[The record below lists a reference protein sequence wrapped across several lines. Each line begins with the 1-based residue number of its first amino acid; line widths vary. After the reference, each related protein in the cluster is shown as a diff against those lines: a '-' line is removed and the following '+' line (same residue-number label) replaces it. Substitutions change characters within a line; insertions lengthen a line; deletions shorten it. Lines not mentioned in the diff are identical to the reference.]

1 MILREF
7 ILLIGTYLVSVAFSS
22 VSIFSSSFIFSV
34 PFIFFCFL
42 VGIKYGVI
50 SFIGAFIT
58 LIYKNVFY
66 FLPFSV
72 VLFGLFFV
80 RKVTDNSSFKIKNV
94 LGFYNFFIVFI
105 CSLIQSV
112 FFLFSFFCGVVSYWI
127 MICFFELYCSF
138 KSGKRLDSKISSFL
152 LSIIGIALIGFK
164 LSFGYVDLSY
174 VGILIVLYIGVYF
187 GFEVGASYTISL
199 AGLMFLVEGYSEELV
214 LLISSFVV
222 FGFVRNVSRF
232 TLVFVYL
239 LCLYLLVDYF
249 DFEYF
254 SLINCGITGAVILF
268 IPSKVIKY
276 LSSFCCSSEVYM
288 KQLKERE
295 KDNYRK
301 VTKKIV
307 AFQETFSLVNERLG
321 VKNRIKKNDRALLAE
336 EVNVFNNLLV
346 EFSKDLEDNK
356 DLDFN
361 YKIKREFYNY
371 GVDLIDIEFKSN
383 VLKEETVII
392 TVRCSKKEIRTFVVP
407 VVNKVL
413 NNRFEIEFIK
423 FDNVFGYYFLKLRK
437 RVNYKF
443 KYGVSQKSF
452 DGKMCGDSYLVYEN
466 EDKYMFAIS
475 DGMGNGEV
483 AKEASKLAVNLL
495 KKFMD
500 VGFSIEQTVKSLN
513 SVLKGRYNKD
523 FYSTLD
529 LFVYDKKTDKFYFCK
544 NGAADS
550 YLVNK
555 DKSCVKGNNLPLG
568 IVDNIDVCL
577 QEINV
582 EKDDV
587 VIMTSDGVEDKKFI
601 GIEMIKMNNLQK
613 VCEKIIGD
621 EEVKD
626 DKTVFVIKIC

>member
-1 MILREF
+1 MILKEF
-7 ILLIGTYLVSVAFSS
+7 ILLIGTCLVSMAFSN
-22 VSIFSSSFIFSV
+22 VSIFNSSFIFIV

-42 VGIKYGVI
+42 AGIKYGVI
-50 SFIGAFIT
+50 SFVGAFIV

-72 VLFGLFFV
+72 VLFSLFFV
-80 RKVTDNSSFKIKNV
+80 RKVVENNSFKMKNV
-94 LGFYNFFIVFI
+94 LGFYNFFITFI
-105 CSLIQSV
+105 CSLIQSR
-112 FFLFSFFCGVVSYWI
+112 FFLFSFFGGIVSYWI
-127 MICFFELYCSF
+127 MICFFELYCNV
-138 KSGKRLDSKISSFL
+138 KSGKALDSKISSFL
-152 LSIIGIALIGFK
+152 LSIIGVALIGFK
-164 LSFGYVDLSY
+164 LSFGYVDFSY
-174 VGILIVLYIGVYF
+174 IGILIVLYIGLYF
-187 GFEVGASYTISL
+187 GFEVGTAYTFSL
-199 AGLMFLVEGYSEELV
+199 FCLMFLVKGNSQELV
-214 LLISSFVV
+214 LFIFSFIV
-222 FGFVRNVSRF
+222 FGFVRNVSKF

-249 DFEYF
+249 NFEYF
-254 SLINCGITGAVILF
+254 SLINCGITSSIILLV
-268 IPSKVIKY
+268 PSKVIKY

-295 KDNYRK
+295 KDNYRR

-307 AFQETFSLVNERLG
+307 AFQETFSLVSERLG

-346 EFSKDLEDNK
+346 EFSKELESNK
-356 DLDFN
+356 DFDFN

-371 GVDLIDIEFKSN
+371 GVDLIDVEFKSN
-383 VLKEETVII
+383 VLREETVVI

-437 RVNYKF
+437 KVNYKF

-452 DGKMCGDSYLVYEN
+452 DGKVCGDSYLVYEN

-483 AKEASKLAVNLL
+483 AKEASELAINLL

-500 VGFSIEQTVKSLN
+500 VGFSVEQTVKSLN
-513 SVLKGRYNKD
+513 NVLKGRYNRD

-529 LFVYDKKTDKFYFCK
+529 LFVYDKKIDKFYFCK
-544 NGAADS
+544 NGAAAS

-568 IVDNIDVCL
+568 IVDNIDICL
-577 QEINV
+577 QEIKV
-582 EKDDV
+582 EKNDI
-587 VIMTSDGVEDKKFI
+587 VIMTSDGIEDKKFI
-601 GIEMIKMNNLQK
+601 GIEMVKMNNLQK